1 MLIDIVAVALLCLA
15 VFKGITRGFVV
26 AVFSFLA
33 FLIGLAAAV
42 KLSAVAADYLRN
54 STNINQKWLPVLA
67 FVLVFFVVVLL
78 VRLGAKAIEGILKAT
93 MLGWLN
99 KLGGVMFYGLLY
111 FFIFSIVLFYAVK
124 LHLIKTSSLENSIT
138 ASFIQTFGPKAINA
152 LGWIIPAFRNMFAE
166 LENFFDNLSKKAS

>member
-93 MLGWLN
+93 MLGCIYPKN
-99 KLGGVMFYGLLY
+99 PC
-111 FFIFSIVLFYAVK
+111 A
-124 LHLIKTSSLENSIT
+124 
-138 ASFIQTFGPKAINA
+138 ASPF
-152 LGWIIPAFRNMFAE
+152 FAE
-166 LENFFDNLSKKAS
+166 GWFLFLT